1 MISGVSGVSNMT
13 GVLAVQSYRGAQ
25 QYMGYAQVKA
35 LSQSTV
41 GQNYAASGVN
51 AGQGT
56 DAAASAVRIGK
67 GAGASSA
74 AQQAPRIG
82 AVWSGRAANTGVP
95 VEPVDP
101 VKAVSSNEARGIAY
115 AIPFLRKGMDPAELS
130 VRMRMQYMDP
140 SQGKKAAADKAAPG
154 IAGENGA
161 GQVMPGAADP
171 TAAGFGQEK
180 AGQVMPGAAGPTAA
194 GFGQEKTGQVMPGAA
209 EQSAAGL
216 GQEKAGQSAAGL
228 GQTEAEQSAAGVQ
241 GVSGEKECQTCKER
255 KYQDGSDDPGV
266 SYQTPT
272 HISPEQAAS
281 AVRGHEMEHVVRE
294 QASAEREGRR
304 VVSQSVTMHTAIC
317 PECGRVYVSGG
328 TTRTTTASDSQPEQ
342 PVSEQE
348 ADAA

>member
-13 GVLAVQSYRGAQ
+13 GVLAVQPYRGAQ

-41 GQNYAASGVN
+41 GQNHAASGVN

-56 DAAASAVRIGK
+56 DAAASAVRSGK

-161 GQVMPGAADP
+161 GQVMPGAA
-171 TAAGFGQEK
+171 
-180 AGQVMPGAAGPTAA
+180 GPT
-194 GFGQEKTGQVMPGAA
+194 
-209 EQSAAGL
+209 
-216 GQEKAGQSAAGL
+216 AAGL

>member
-13 GVLAVQSYRGAQ
+13 GVLAVQPYRGAQ

-35 LSQSTV
+35 LSQSTA
-41 GQNYAASGVN
+41 GQNYTASGVN
-51 AGQGT
+51 ASQGT
-56 DAAASAVRIGK
+56 DAAASAVRSGK

-161 GQVMPGAADP
+161 GQVMPGAA
-171 TAAGFGQEK
+171 
-180 AGQVMPGAAGPTAA
+180 
-194 GFGQEKTGQVMPGAA
+194 
-209 EQSAAGL
+209 
-216 GQEKAGQSAAGL
+216 
-228 GQTEAEQSAAGVQ
+228 EQSAAGVQ
-241 GVSGEKECQTCKER
+241 GVCGEKECQTCKER

>member
-13 GVLAVQSYRGAQ
+13 GVLAVQPYRGAQ

-41 GQNYAASGVN
+41 GQNHAASGVN

-56 DAAASAVRIGK
+56 DAAASAVRSGK

-161 GQVMPGAADP
+161 GQVMPGA
-171 TAAGFGQEK
+171 
-180 AGQVMPGAAGPTAA
+180 
-194 GFGQEKTGQVMPGAA
+194 
-209 EQSAAGL
+209 
-216 GQEKAGQSAAGL
+216 
-228 GQTEAEQSAAGVQ
+228 AEQSAAGVQ

>member
-13 GVLAVQSYRGAQ
+13 GVLAVQPYRGAQ

-35 LSQSTV
+35 LSQSTA

-56 DAAASAVRIGK
+56 DAAASAVRSGK

-161 GQVMPGAADP
+161 GQVMPGAA
-171 TAAGFGQEK
+171 
-180 AGQVMPGAAGPTAA
+180 
-194 GFGQEKTGQVMPGAA
+194 

-216 GQEKAGQSAAGL
+216 GQEKAGQSASGL

>member
-13 GVLAVQSYRGAQ
+13 GVLAVQPYRGAQ

-35 LSQSTV
+35 LSQSTA

-56 DAAASAVRIGK
+56 DVAASAVRSGK
-67 GAGASSA
+67 GAGVSSA

-154 IAGENGA
+154 IAGGNG
-161 GQVMPGAADP
+161 
-171 TAAGFGQEK
+171 

-194 GFGQEKTGQVMPGAA
+194 GFGQEKAGQVMPGA
-209 EQSAAGL
+209 
-216 GQEKAGQSAAGL
+216 
-228 GQTEAEQSAAGVQ
+228 AEQSAAGVQ